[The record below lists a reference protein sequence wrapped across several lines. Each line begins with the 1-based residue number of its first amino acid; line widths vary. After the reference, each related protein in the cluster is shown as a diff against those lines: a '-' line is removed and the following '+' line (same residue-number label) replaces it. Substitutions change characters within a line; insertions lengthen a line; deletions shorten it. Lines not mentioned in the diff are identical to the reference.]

1 MHQTHDPLTPCIP
14 PDPSGTEPLPPRR
27 EGRQISLWE
36 YEYDDL
42 LTKRI
47 DTVFGRDA
55 FAWIDAAWAAML
67 LRQKII
73 PSHQAPLVAR
83 EVIGFLR
90 AQPAGYRHFGALERW
105 VVEKHGAAV
114 GGSLTIGRTVPP
126 LEQMARVRKALLR
139 MINAVYDVMETLL
152 DVAGAHLG
160 TVMPGY
166 THLRHAQ
173 PMTFGHYVLSVF
185 DPLSRAMLQVEE
197 GYRLMSLNELGCG
210 ALAGTSLPIDRD
222 LTSAYLGLDGLIENT
237 NDAVSYTDGYVTL
250 VAALANVNVVF
261 SRFTLDLN
269 IWSSED
275 VAFLDVPWVRMEN
288 KAGAATQKEGN
299 AHSHFMPNK
308 TNNCPTLERSRV
320 GAAEVLGALT
330 EVTAMGMRCPH
341 ADMHE
346 MLHMADATL
355 RAIESTRLYI
365 HPYIFVLPEM
375 MVDRERML
383 AAAASGWSASTEL
396 GNRMVLDHGLDYRT
410 AHHILN
416 HFINVSKKAGRR
428 ACDARLEDLEA
439 AAVTITG
446 KPLGMSPETLR
457 KSLDP
462 TGFVKVTRSC
472 GGVAVSETQRMLTER
487 RTRMQ
492 DARDRQEGRVRH
504 LEEAKALL
512 IRDLERFCS

>member
-1 MHQTHDPLTPCIP
+1 MPKH
-14 PDPSGTEPLPPRR
+14 RR
-27 EGRQISLWE
+27 EGRQINHWAFE
-36 YEYDDL
+36 YPHDL
-42 LTKRI
+42 KERA
-47 DTVFGRDA
+47 DAVFGEDP
-55 FAWIDAAWAAML
+55 FAWIDAAWAGML
-67 LRQKII
+67 LRQEII
-73 PSHQAPLVAR
+73 PRRHASTVAA
-83 EVIGFLR
+83 EVL
-90 AQPAGYRHFGALERW
+90 AYLEEQPAGYRHFGALERY
-105 VVEKHGAAV
+105 VVEKHGAEV

-126 LEQMARVRKALLR
+126 LDQMARVRKELLKV
-139 MINAVYDVMETLL
+139 ICVVYDVMDTLL
-152 DVAGAHLG
+152 DVAGANLDA
-160 TVMPGY
+160 VMPGY
-166 THLRHAQ
+166 THIRHAQ

-185 DPLSRAMLQVEE
+185 DPLARAMQQVEE

-222 LTSAYLGLDGLIENT
+222 LTSAYLGLDGLIENA

-275 VAFLDVPWVRMEN
+275 IAFLDVPWTRMET
-288 KAGAATQKEGN
+288 AAEAAAKKEGN

-355 RAIESTRLYI
+355 RAIHSTSLYM
-365 HPYIFVLPEM
+365 HPYIFVLPDM
-375 MVDRERML
+375 TIDRENML
-383 AAAASGWSASTEL
+383 AAAASGWSAATEL
-396 GNRMVLDHGLDYRT
+396 GNRLVVDHGLDYRT

-416 HFINVSKKAGRR
+416 NFINVSKKSGR
-428 ACDARLEDLEA
+428 AASDARLEDLEA
-439 AAVTITG
+439 AAVEVTG
-446 KPLGMSPETLR
+446 KPLGMSLETLR

-462 TGFVKVTRSC
+462 SGFVEVTGSR
-472 GGVAVSETQRMLTER
+472 GGVAVPETQRMLSCRREDMEAAWER
-487 RTRMQ
+487 H
-492 DARDRQEGRVRH
+492 DARIGR
-504 LEEAKALL
+504 LESGKALL
-512 IRDLERFCS
+512 VKDLEQFRASS